1 MKKQFISGIC
11 LIASLFTLNA
21 CGPKKQKTANGLEYE
36 IHTKGE
42 GRQSEMGD
50 IIKGKLVL
58 STDKGDTLFSV
69 DESLPILKI
78 QQSIYPGDLN
88 EGLLAL
94 SEGDSASFYVP
105 ADSLKK
111 YMGGL
116 PAEIDE
122 FMVYSVKIDRL
133 YTEEELEAEQ
143 KAEEDAALAAEQAAI
158 ARYLEEN
165 AIKIEPEESGIYF
178 ISTKKGSGKTIA
190 QGQAVKVN
198 YIGKLLNGKLFDTN
212 IESVAKENNVYN
224 PQRPYEPMEVPA
236 GVGQMIP
243 GFDEAL
249 LKMKKG
255 GKATVII
262 PFAQAYGSR
271 DMGPDI
277 PAYSTLV
284 FDIEIV
290 DAE

>member
-11 LIASLFTLNA
+11 LIAYLFTLNA
-21 CGPKKQKTANGLEYE
+21 CGPKKQKTANGLEYVRLME
-36 IHTKGE
+36 GK
-42 GRQSEMGD
+42 GRQSQAGD

-58 STDKGDTLFSV
+58 STDKGDTIFSI
-69 DESLPILKI
+69 DEPMPIFQIDTTHPSFLT
-78 QQSIYPGDLN
+78 D
-88 EGLLAL
+88 GLLSL
-94 SEGDSASFYVP
+94 REGDSVTFYIP
-105 ADSLKK
+105 TDTLTK
-111 YMGGL
+111 YMGEL
-116 PAEIDE
+116 PADIDKY
-122 FMVYSVKIDRL
+122 MLYSIKVDRL
-133 YTEEELEAEQ
+133 YTEEEMQAEQ

-178 ISTKKGSGKTIA
+178 NTTKKGSGKTIA